1 MEQSMYHSI
10 GEVLQDVAAGR
21 LTPEQADLE
30 IERLGAD
37 TGAPFEDVENVVTD
51 AQGIP
56 FEQASEE
63 QPADPPREKRRGIT
77 GIYGGN
83 VDFDVNG
90 SLTGIIG
97 GCICEGVTIDGNI
110 SGPVGGPIKRGAHIT
125 GSISGPIGGAIQE
138 NVRID
143 GNISGAIGGAIHKG
157 VRIGGNISGAILSL
171 IHI

>member
-1 MEQSMYHSI
+1 MEQSMYNSI
-10 GEVLQDVAAGR
+10 AEVLQDVAAGR

-51 AQGIP
+51 ALGVP
-56 FEQASEE
+56 FEHVEDAQDGAAPEE
-63 QPADPPREKRRGIT
+63 ARPSSAPREKRSGIT

-83 VDFDVNG
+83 VNFDVNG

-97 GCICEGVTIDGNI
+97 GCICEGVTIEGNI

-125 GSISGPIGGAIQE
+125 GSISGPIGGAI
-138 NVRID
+138 
-143 GNISGAIGGAIHKG
+143 H
-157 VRIGGNISGAILSL
+157 
-171 IHI
+171 